1 VELSAVLSLRD
12 RLSAKMKKA
21 SEGVGAMTKRV
32 NESKEALVRMSQSQN
47 INISAR
53 TNIAEVMRTAKL
65 EMASLKNTIEEKEIA
80 LKVHLD
86 DGLNMDK
93 IEGQLNHF
101 GALAETGEDI
111 IQTYSDKLDILKQKQ
126 AEFTDKTKV
135 STKLG
140 VEQSIDSLEKK
151 LAEIE
156 SAKQK
161 FTEWQKIRADFSV
174 LEEARSKLAAMEKS
188 VEDLNKTN
196 VAVRA
201 YVDFKDDALKQVYD
215 IDEKIKSLGKKVITP
230 VINLKDRVTNR
241 IKPIASRLKGLSN
254 QKIQPL
260 AVLKDKV
267 TNAVGKVRQRLA
279 KVAGTVA
286 YPVVKLKDMA
296 SPLVSK
302 ITGKIKKVTGKIWAA
317 TVKVIDKTGPA
328 LKKIGSGLKSVA
340 GIAAKGIVIG
350 ATVAMAGATAATA
363 TSISKDQAVNSTLAQ
378 TGYNADDYKAEFG
391 DIMSNLYRDNMGED
405 YADLGKSISTVA
417 QISGETGK
425 NLEGLTHN
433 ALLLR
438 DTFDFDVTE
447 SVRSAKMMMDQFGI
461 SGDEAYNLIAQG
473 AQYGLNKNGDLL
485 DTLNEY
491 GTHFKQMGFSST
503 EMMNMLVNGAQ
514 SGTFSVDKLGDA
526 IKEFG
531 IRSKDGSDGTKQ
543 AFKDLGLDA
552 NRLTKDFAAGGAK
565 GKAAFQEVTAAL
577 GTMQDPVKQNAAGVA
592 LFGTMWED
600 LGAKGVLSM
609 SQLNGEIQGGT
620 DALTEINNIKY
631 DDLGS
636 AFGSLKRTFTDAVLE
651 PIGKKLTPVVSDAV
665 NVLKGFAGRI
675 GKAIESGDTSEIG
688 NVFNDMIG
696 TGVQAVQDGAPK
708 MIKALIGGLGG
719 YQKMI
724 RQQAPSIITAATT
737 IILTLVQGLTQA
749 MPDLAET
756 SISIL
761 ESFTQGIS
769 GNLPMI
775 IQAAVQ
781 LLTSLIQG
789 FVSMLPA
796 ILNLGL
802 QLLLSLIQGIVQ
814 SLPLLIDS
822 AVQIV
827 LNLLQFITDNL
838 PMIIQAAL
846 DIIMTLVQALI
857 DNIPVLVDGAIQIIT
872 GLVSF
877 IIENLP
883 MILEAA
889 IQLVVALVNGLI
901 SALPTLVEGALNLVS
916 AIWDT
921 LKGVDWLQLGIDL
934 IKGIGE
940 GLLSGVKQIGST
952 IGNVAGSIV
961 GKFKN
966 FLGIHSPSRVMKA
979 EVGFNMGAGVA
990 EGLKDTKAMLN
1001 NEIES
1006 LTDDMTVTM
1015 SANTPEVVIPSM
1027 KPYQLPDPEE
1037 SEKPSKPKNPSGG
1050 SDEYSGLDIA
1060 QPINN
1065 SNTSNSYSSSAESKV
1080 EKKYFIEKII
1090 EYVEITGEGDEDRLV
1105 QKILA
1110 ALADDIEETAD
1121 NMGEEAVD

>member
-1 VELSAVLSLRD
+1 MELSAVLSLRD

-32 NESKEALVRMSQSQN
+32 NESREALVRMSQSQN

-93 IEGQLNHF
+93 IEEQLKHF
-101 GALAETGEDI
+101 NALAETGEDI
-111 IQTYSDKLDILKQKQ
+111 IQGYSNKLDTLKQKQ

-174 LEEARSKLAAMEKS
+174 LEEAKSKLAAMEKS

-201 YVDFKDDALKQVYD
+201 YVDFKADALKQVYD
-215 IDEKIKSLGKKVITP
+215 IDEKLKSLGKKVITP

-241 IKPIASRLKGLSN
+241 INPIASRLKGLAR

-267 TNAVGKVRQRLA
+267 TNAAGKVRQRLV
-279 KVAGTVA
+279 KVAGIVA

-302 ITGKIKKVTGKIWAA
+302 ISAKIKKVTGKVWAA

-363 TSISKDQAVNSTLAQ
+363 TSISKDQAINSTMAQ
-378 TGYNADDYKAEFG
+378 TGQRDKAEINS
-391 DIMSNLYRDNMGED
+391 IMSNLYRDNMGED

-417 QISGETGK
+417 QISGSTGK
-425 NLEGLTHN
+425 ELEGLTHN

-438 DTFDFDVTE
+438 DTFEFDVTE
-447 SVRSAKMMMDQFGI
+447 STRSAKMMMDQFGI

-473 AQYGLNKNGDLL
+473 AQKGLNKNGDLL

-531 IRSKDGSDGTKQ
+531 IRTKDGSDGTKQ
-543 AFKDLGLDA
+543 AFNDLGLDS
-552 NRLTKDFAAGGAK
+552 NRLTSDFAAGGTR

-577 GTMQDPVKQNAAGVA
+577 ASMQDPVKQNSAGVA

-651 PIGKKLTPVVSDAV
+651 PIGKKLTPAVSDAV

-696 TGVQAVQDGAPK
+696 AGVQAVQEGAPK
-708 MIKALIGGLGG
+708 MIKALIDGLGG
-719 YQKMI
+719 FQKMI

-761 ESFTQGIS
+761 ESLTQGIS

-872 GLVSF
+872 GLVTF

-940 GLLSGVKQIGST
+940 GLVSGVKQIGST

-1027 KPYQLPDPEE
+1027 EPYQLPVSEE
-1037 SEKPSKPKNPSGG
+1037 SEKPSKPKNPFGG

-1090 EYVEITGEGDEDRLV
+1090 EHVEITGEGDENRLV

-1110 ALADDIEETAD
+1110 ALADDIDETAD
-1121 NMGEEAVD
+1121 NMGEEDVD

>member
-1 VELSAVLSLRD
+1 LSAVLSLRD

-93 IEGQLNHF
+93 IEEQLKHF
-101 GALAETGEDI
+101 NALAETGEDI
-111 IQTYSDKLDILKQKQ
+111 IQGYSNKLDTLKQKQ

-135 STKLG
+135 NTKLG
-140 VEQSIDSLEKK
+140 IEQSIDSLEKK

-201 YVDFKDDALKQVYD
+201 YVDFKADALKQVYD
-215 IDEKIKSLGKKVITP
+215 IDEKLKSLGKKVITP
-230 VINLKDRVTNR
+230 VIDLKDRVTNR
-241 IKPIASRLKGLSN
+241 IKPITSRLKGLAR
-254 QKIQPL
+254 QKVQPL

-267 TNAVGKVRQRLA
+267 TNAAGKVRQRLA

-302 ITGKIKKVTGKIWAA
+302 ISAKIKKVTGKVWAA

-363 TSISKDQAVNSTLAQ
+363 TSISKDQAINSTMAQ
-378 TGYNADDYKAEFG
+378 TGQKDKAEINS
-391 DIMSNLYRDNMGED
+391 IMSNLYRDNMGED

-417 QISGETGK
+417 QISGSTGK
-425 NLEGLTHN
+425 ELEGLTHN

-438 DTFDFDVTE
+438 DTFEFDVTE
-447 SVRSAKMMMDQFGI
+447 STRSAKMMMDQFGI

-473 AQYGLNKNGDLL
+473 AQKGLNKNGDLL

-838 PMIIQAAL
+838 PMIIQAAI

-1027 KPYQLPDPEE
+1027 KPYQLPVSEE
-1037 SEKPSKPKNPSGG
+1037 SEKPSKPKNPSSG

-1090 EYVEITGEGDEDRLV
+1090 EHVEITGEGDEDRLV

>member
-1 VELSAVLSLRD
+1 MELSAVLSLRD

-32 NESKEALVRMSQSQN
+32 NESREALVRMSQSQN
-47 INISAR
+47 INIAAR
-53 TNIAEVMRTAKL
+53 TNIAEVMKNAKV
-65 EMASLKNTIEEKEIA
+65 EIASLKNTIEDKELA
-80 LKVHLD
+80 LKVQLD
-86 DGLNMDK
+86 DDLSMEK
-93 IEGQLNHF
+93 IEKQLKHFNTLANTGQ
-101 GALAETGEDI
+101 EK
-111 IQTYSDKLDILKQKQ
+111 IQEYNNKLDILKQKQ
-126 AEFTDKTKV
+126 AEFTD
-135 STKLG
+135 STKGSAKLG
-140 VEQSIDSLEKK
+140 IEQSIDSLEKK
-151 LAEIE
+151 LSEIE
-156 SAKQK
+156 TAKQR
-161 FTEWQKIRADFSV
+161 FTEWQKIRVDFSE
-174 LEEARSKLAAMEKS
+174 LEEARSKLATMEKS
-188 VEDLNKTN
+188 IEDLNKTN

-201 YVDFKDDALKQVYD
+201 YVDFKADALKQIYD
-215 IDEKIKSLGKKVITP
+215 IDEKLKGLGKKVISP
-230 VINLKDRVTNR
+230 VINLKDRVSNG
-241 IKPIASRLKGLSN
+241 IKPIASKLKSLAG
-254 QKIQPL
+254 QKVQPL
-260 AVLKDKV
+260 VSLKDKV
-267 TNAVGKVRQRLA
+267 TNAAGKVRQSLA

-286 YPVVKLKDMA
+286 YPIVKLKDMA

-302 ITGKIKKVTGKIWAA
+302 ISGKIKSVAGKVWEA

-328 LKKIGSGLKSVA
+328 LKKIGSGLKNVA

-350 ATVAMAGATAATA
+350 ATVAMAGATAVTA
-363 TSISKDQAVNSTLAQ
+363 ASVTKDQAVNSTMAQ
-378 TGYNADDYKAEFG
+378 TGQKDKAEISG
-391 DIMSNLYRDNMGED
+391 IMSNLYRDNMGED
-405 YADLGKSISTVA
+405 YADLGNSISAVS
-417 QISGETGK
+417 QISGAAGK
-425 NLEGLTHN
+425 DLENLTHN

-447 SVRSAKMMMDQFGI
+447 STRSAKMMMDQFGI

-473 AQYGLNKNGDLL
+473 AQKGLNKNGDLL

-531 IRSKDGSDGTKQ
+531 IRTKDGSDGTKQ

-552 NRLTKDFAAGGAK
+552 GRLTKDFAAGGDR

-577 GTMQDPVKQNAAGVA
+577 GSMQDPVKQNAAGVA

-609 SQLNGEIQGGT
+609 SKLNGEIQGGT

-636 AFGSLKRTFTDAVLE
+636 AFGSLKRTFTDAVLA
-651 PIGKKLTPVVSDAV
+651 PIGEKLTPTVSNAV

-675 GKAIESGDTSEIG
+675 GEAIEAGDTSGIG
-688 NVFNDMIG
+688 AVFNDMIG

-708 MIKALIGGLGG
+708 IIKALIGGLGSVQG
-719 YQKMI
+719 MI
-724 RQQAPSIITAATT
+724 KQQAPSIITAATT

-749 MPDLAET
+749 MPGITEAA
-756 SISIL
+756 ISIL
-761 ESFTQGIS
+761 ESLTQGIS

-775 IQAAVQ
+775 IQAAIQ

-814 SLPLLIDS
+814 SIPLLIDS

-872 GLVSF
+872 GLVTF

-883 MILEAA
+883 MILTAA
-889 IQLVVALVNGLI
+889 VQLVVALVDGLI
-901 SALPTLVEGALNLVS
+901 SALPTLVEGALNLVT

-934 IKGIGE
+934 IKGIGD
-940 GLLSGVKQIGST
+940 GLVSGVKQIGST

-961 GKFKN
+961 GKFKS

-990 EGLKDTKAMLN
+990 EGLKDTKAMMN
-1001 NEIES
+1001 NEIKS

-1015 SANTPEVVIPSM
+1015 SANTPEVIIPTM
-1027 KPYQLPDPEE
+1027 EPYQMPVSEE
-1037 SEKPSKPKNPSGG
+1037 QKKPNKPQDPSGG
-1050 SDEYSGLDIA
+1050 GDEYSGLDIA
-1060 QPINN
+1060 QPVNN
-1065 SNTSNSYSSSAESKV
+1065 SDTSNSYSSSAESKIV
-1080 EKKYFIEKII
+1080 KKYYIDKII
-1090 EYVEITGEGDEDRLV
+1090 EHVEITGEGDEDRLV
-1105 QKILA
+1105 QKVLA

-1121 NMGEEAVD
+1121 NMGEEDVD